1 MGETV
6 LRPFSSVLE
15 FRVELREIKP
25 PIWRR
30 IQVPGSYTFWELHC
44 AIQDAMGWLDSHL
57 HAFVVKAPNT
67 GVEEWIGLPDPESL
81 QPTRAGWDEEV
92 RKFLVEPGNA
102 ADYLYDFGDGWEH
115 RVTLQKVLP
124 RDRKATYPR
133 CVAGKRACPPEDC
146 GGVWGYRDIVS
157 GDAADREVYPDYDP
171 EAFDVNDVIFED
183 PKERLKYV
191 GDWLNV

>member
-1 MGETV
+1 MPKS
-6 LRPFSSVLE
+6 LNSLLE
-15 FRVELREIKP
+15 FRVELRGIKP

-57 HAFVVKAPNT
+57 HAFVVKGRNT
-67 GVEEWIGLPDPESL
+67 GIEEWIGLPDPESMH
-81 QPTRAGWDEEV
+81 PTKAGWDEEV
-92 RKFLVEPGNA
+92 RKFLVEPGDS

-115 RVTLQKVLP
+115 KVTLQKVSS
-124 RDRKATYPR
+124 RDREATYPR

-157 GDAADREVYPDYDP
+157 GDADVQEAYPDYDP
-171 EAFDVNDVIFED
+171 EAFDLNDVIFED
-183 PKERLKYV
+183 PTERLKYV
-191 GDWLNV
+191 EDWIDM

>member
-1 MGETV
+1 M
-6 LRPFSSVLE
+6 LKPFSSVLE
-15 FRVELREIKP
+15 FRVELRKIKP

-30 IQVPGSYTFWELHC
+30 IQVPGSYTFWELHS

-67 GVEEWIGLPDPESL
+67 GIEEWIGLPDPESL
-81 QPTRAGWDEEV
+81 QPTKAGWDEKV
-92 RKFLVEPGNA
+92 LKFLVEPGNS

-115 RVTLQKVLP
+115 KVTLQKVLP
-124 RDRKATYPR
+124 RDREATYPR

-146 GGVWGYRDIVS
+146 GGVWGYRDLVS
-157 GDAADREVYPDYDP
+157 GDADDREAYPDYDP

-183 PKERLKYV
+183 PKERLEYV
-191 GDWLNV
+191 EDWLDM